1 MAMVQGEGGV
11 SRGPGAAEMSFGD
24 ETGLQSDAFE
34 AEVLGGASFADPAHS
49 DLLGL
54 GFVSPEVSPLG
65 EASERVN
72 LKASSGYAAWQRR
85 LSPNQRAAVRRFF
98 VSPEAPSPST
108 PSDK

>member
-1 MAMVQGEGGV
+1 MAPGAGGI

-34 AEVLGGASFADPAHS
+34 PEVLGGDTFIDPEHS
-49 DLLGL
+49 QLLGL
-54 GFVSPEVSPLG
+54 GYVAPEIAPIGQASGRVDL
-65 EASERVN
+65 EAS
-72 LKASSGYAAWQRR
+72 AGHAAWRRR

-98 VSPEAPSPST
+98 SSPEVPSLPT